1 MHFHGITSGQDRF
14 GFNHLALHEAP
25 RPKRETCSRADFQAG
40 VWILFK
46 NYIVMVSIA
55 GMHFHLLVCQLSVKL
70 NGKHAMA

>member
-1 MHFHGITSGQDRF
+1 MHFHGITSWQDRF

-55 GMHFHLLVCQLSVKL
+55 GTHFHPSGLLAQC
-70 NGKHAMA
+70 